1 MSLTFDESASK
12 QNQAQKEK
20 HHLEDNALI
29 KHQHVKIIYS
39 QLLLRKPVYSIQYM
53 PAMSLLN

>member
-20 HHLEDNALI
+20 HHLEDDALI
-29 KHQHVKIIYS
+29 KHQHVKIIS
-39 QLLLRKPVYSIQYM
+39 LQSIT
-53 PAMSLLN
+53 S